1 MGGSVKKGYTIVGGV
16 VCEEVKKYYDQLV
29 KEKKFESRSQAIG
42 HVLTKYMEKNS
53 KKEEK
58 TITSEDIEKIF
69 LGTNS

>member
-1 MGGSVKKGYTIVGGV
+1 MGGSVKKGYCIIGGV
-16 VCEEVKKYYDQLV
+16 VREEVKKYYDQLV

-42 HVLTKYMEKNS
+42 YVLTKYMEKNS

-58 TITSEDIEKIF
+58 TITREDIRKIF